1 MADAEVKTF
10 KSLGLCQQLV
20 EACEN
25 LKWKEPT
32 PIQAKAIPP
41 ALQGLTCYLV
51 ILIIILQ
58 INYNFLPCLLTVM
71 FFANF

>member
-41 ALQGLTCYLV
+41 ALQGLTFYLA
-51 ILIIILQ
+51 I
-58 INYNFLPCLLTVM
+58 
-71 FFANF
+71 